1 MHGAAAFQIRIQ
13 VKNITFPVCAFLL
26 IHKQVIQKNNTF
38 VHEKMHEH
46 TIPD

>member
-13 VKNITFPVCAFLL
+13 VKNITFPVCAFFL